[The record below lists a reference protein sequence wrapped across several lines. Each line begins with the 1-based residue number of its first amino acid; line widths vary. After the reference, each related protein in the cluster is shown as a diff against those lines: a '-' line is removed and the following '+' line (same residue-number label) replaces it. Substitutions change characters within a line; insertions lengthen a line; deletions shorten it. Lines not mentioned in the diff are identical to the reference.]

1 MLKLKNVNKDYYVG
15 DLVINAL
22 IDVNLSF
29 RKSEFV
35 AILGPSGC
43 GKTTLLNLIGGLDR
57 YTSGDLIINN
67 KSTKKFTDTNWD
79 AYRNHSVGFV
89 FQNYN
94 LISHLSV
101 LKNVELA
108 QTLAGV
114 SPGVRRT
121 KAIEALNKV
130 GLGDQLYKRPNQL
143 SGGQM
148 QRVSIARALV
158 NDPDIILA
166 DEPTGALDSKTSAQI
181 GDILKEIAKDR
192 LVIVV
197 THNEKLAEK
206 YATRVVKLLDGRV
219 IDDSNPYETSETNT
233 TSIMKQKTSMSL
245 QTALSLSGANLLT
258 KKMRTILTSFAA
270 SIGIIGVALVLAI
283 SSGFSNYLEEAQ
295 SDTLANSPITIEPTA
310 ILMDEFLDYR
320 NNTTYELFPK
330 GNKIYSFD
338 RSQNDYL
345 HTNYLSLE
353 YEEYVKAID
362 SNLYNAISFNRQV
375 KMNLMAKQNE
385 EYFIVKNQSINWKEL
400 LNNEEY
406 IKDQYDIL
414 EGTYPSDYTEIAIV
428 VDRYNRIPKRILD
441 NLRFDTTEKEYFLF
455 EDFIGME
462 FKLIFNDD
470 FYQEEDEKFS
480 EPTFSQ
486 YESIYNND
494 NAITLTITSVLRIK
508 ETTTTDIIRSGILYL
523 EDLTNIVLENA
534 NRSAI
539 VQKQLEYGKL
549 TPKLN
554 VLTKQEFVGNNQLE
568 KLAKYHEQLRFLGAD
583 TLATSINI
591 YPKGFEEKKAI
602 KEYLEA
608 YNLDKEKKDQIIYTD
623 FYEFFSKT
631 VEQMVN
637 AVSLVL
643 IAFASISLV
652 VSSIMIGIITY
663 VSVIERTK
671 EIGVLRSLGA
681 RKKDI
686 SRVFNA
692 ETMII
697 GFVAGT
703 LGVFIALILT
713 IPINK
718 IIEKNTQ
725 VAGVAQVRIIHA
737 LILITVSIVLTL
749 IAGFIP
755 SRIASKKDPVVAL
768 RTE

>member
-22 IDVNLSF
+22 VDVNLSF

-130 GLGDQLYKRPNQL
+130 GLGDQFYKRPNQL

-219 IDDSNPYETSETNT
+219 IDDSNPYETSDTDT
-233 TSIMKQKTSMSL
+233 TSTMKQKTSMSL
-245 QTALSLSGANLLT
+245 QTALGLSGANLLT

-283 SSGFSNYLEEAQ
+283 SSGFSSYLEDTQ

-330 GNKIYSFD
+330 GDKIYSFD

-345 HTNYLSLE
+345 HTNYLTLE

-362 SNLYNAISFNRQV
+362 PNLYNAISFNRQV
-375 KMNLMAKQNE
+375 KMNLMAKQNDDF
-385 EYFIVKNQSINWKEL
+385 FIVKNQTINWKEL

-414 EGTYPSDYTEIAIV
+414 EGTYPSKYTEIALV
-428 VDRYNRIPKRILD
+428 VDRYNRIPKRVLD

-470 FYQEEDEKFS
+470 FYQEEDGKFS
-480 EPTFSQ
+480 EPTFSE

-508 ETTTTDIIRSGILYL
+508 QTTTADILRSGIVYL

-554 VLTKQEFVGNNQLE
+554 VLTKQEFVGNNQIE
-568 KLAKYHEQLRFLGAD
+568 KLAKYHEQLRYLGAD

-602 KEYLEA
+602 KKYLEV
-608 YNLDKEKKDQIIYTD
+608 YNFDKEKKDQIIYTD